1 MPDPTTAS
9 AAEPLRLL
17 LVEDTDDD
25 AALVVR
31 ALRQSGFTLEV
42 CRAQTLDEFLTG
54 LEPLPHIVISD
65 HCLPSFSSWDALATL
80 QARRIDV
87 PFIVVSGTIDEES
100 AVGLLKAGAHDFVTK
115 QNLAR
120 LGPAVRR
127 ELQEARNR
135 RERRDAEA
143 QLDLQRDFLR
153 TVIDSNPAVIF
164 AKDWD
169 GRYTLANR
177 ATAAVFGTTPELLV
191 GQTDRDFNL
200 PDEQLEQLSAT
211 DRAVMTTGQP
221 VVIAREPVTDASGRC
236 RWFETRKVPLLMPNA
251 APQVLGIGIDI
262 TDRVSA
268 EEQFRQAQKMEAVGQ
283 LAGGIAHDFN
293 NLLTAILGYS
303 ELLLQQV
310 QHDPALSQDVE
321 EIRKAGQRAS
331 GLTRQLLAF
340 SRKQVLEPRILDLR
354 HIVADVEKMLRRL
367 IGEDVQMLTVTAPDL
382 LRVKADPGQI
392 EQVLM
397 NLAINARDAMPRGGK
412 LIIELANAPTPREL
426 RDANLLVP
434 DTCVALS
441 VTDTGAGMTIEVKRR
456 IFEPFFSTKGPG
468 KGTGLGLSMVFGVV
482 TQTGGWITVD
492 SEPERGTR
500 FVIYLPAT
508 VEIDVTA
515 AGGVS
520 PSKDLR
526 GHETVLLVEDET
538 AIRDLVRKVLSRYGY
553 RVLEARDSADAVR
566 IAAAHH
572 APIHLL
578 LSDVVMP
585 MMSGPELAQRLVP
598 IRPGMRVLYMS
609 GFGNRL
615 STGFGALS
623 SGVSLL
629 HKPFTPEVL
638 ATKVRESL
646 NRDVLDVGTPS

>member
-1 MPDPTTAS
+1 MIEMSPADF
-9 AAEPLRLL
+9 EPLRLL

-25 AALVVR
+25 AALVTR
-31 ALRQSGFTLEV
+31 ALRQAGFTLEV
-42 CRAQTLDEFLTG
+42 SRVQTPEEFLAA
-54 LEPLPHIVISD
+54 LEPPPHMVISD
-65 HCLPSFSSWDALATL
+65 HSLPSFSSWDALSNL
-80 QARRIDV
+80 RARNIDV

-120 LGPAVRR
+120 LGPATRR

-135 RERRDAEA
+135 AERRDAQA
-143 QLDLQRDFLR
+143 QLQLQRDFLR

-164 AKDWD
+164 AKDWH
-169 GRYTLANR
+169 GTYTLANR

-191 GQTDRDFNL
+191 GKTDRDFKL
-200 PDEQLEQLSAT
+200 TPEEVEQLVAT
-211 DRAVMTTGQP
+211 DRTVMTTGQP
-221 VVIAREPVTDASGRC
+221 AIIARESITDASGRA

-251 APQVLGIGIDI
+251 PPQVLGIGIDI
-262 TDRVSA
+262 TERVSA

-303 ELLLQQV
+303 ELLLQRV
-310 QHDPALSQDVE
+310 ENDAELTQDVE

-340 SRKQVLEPRILDLR
+340 SRKQVLEPRTLDLR
-354 HIVADVEKMLRRL
+354 QVVADVEKMLRRL
-367 IGEDVQMLTVTAPDL
+367 IGEDVQLRAINAADL

-392 EQVLM
+392 EQVLI
-397 NLAINARDAMPRGGK
+397 NLAINARDAMPMGGS
-412 LIIELANAPTPREL
+412 LIVELANVPTPREL
-426 RDANLLVP
+426 RDANPSVP
-434 DTCVALS
+434 DRCVALS
-441 VTDTGAGMTIEVKRR
+441 VTDTGTGMSPEVKKH

-482 TQTGGWITVD
+482 TQSGGWITVD

-508 VEIDVTA
+508 IERETPVSLA
-515 AGGVS
+515 AR
-520 PSKDLR
+520 PANDLR
-526 GHETVLLVEDET
+526 GTETILLVEDET
-538 AIRDLVRKVLSRYGY
+538 AIRDLVRKVLTGYGY
-553 RVLEARDSADAVR
+553 HVLDASDTTHAIR
-566 IAAAHH
+566 IAESHH

-578 LSDVVMP
+578 LSDIVMP
-585 MMSGPELAQRLVP
+585 WMSGPDLAQRLIP
-598 IRPGMRVLYMS
+598 SRPGMRVLYMS

-615 STGFGALS
+615 STGFGSLS

-629 HKPFTPEVL
+629 HKPFTPETL
-638 ATKVRESL
+638 ATKVRDAL
-646 NRDVLDVGTPS
+646 HRDVLQAGRPQ